1 MKSIESPRHIRTI
14 TEYHR
19 LMELPKPE
27 HPLISVVRFEDI
39 KARPGEARPGE
50 ARPAVASKSISHHFY
65 TIALKKNVN
74 SKLKYGQQEF
84 DFDEGVMVFMSPRQV
99 LSIESATE
107 EDFKHTGWLLLIHPD
122 FLWNTPLS
130 VKIKQYEFFGYHL
143 REALH
148 LSDKEEELVVGLM
161 RQIEQEYHANMD
173 ALSYHVM
180 IAQLELLLTYAE
192 RFYQRQF
199 LTRRIPHHN
208 ILVRMESLLAHHF
221 KDDVLAAQGVP
232 TVESV
237 AEALH
242 LSPDYLSRLLT
253 TLTGQ
258 STRHFIQ
265 DKLIN
270 LAKEKL
276 STTNLSVNEIA
287 FQLGFEHPQS
297 FSKLFKDKTR
307 YSPVAFRQSFN

>member
-1 MKSIESPRHIRTI
+1 MKSIEAPRQIRTI

-39 KARPGEARPGE
+39 KVRSGRAP
-50 ARPAVASKSISHHFY
+50 KSISHHFY

-74 SKLKYGQQEF
+74 SKLKYGQQDF

-99 LSIESATE
+99 LSVESASDDE
-107 EDFKHTGWLLLIHPD
+107 FKHTGWLLLIHPD
-122 FLWNTPLS
+122 FLRNTPLS
-130 VKIKQYEFFGYHL
+130 ARIKQYEYFGYHL

-148 LSDKEEELVVGLM
+148 LSDKEEVLVIGLM
-161 RQIEQEYHANMD
+161 RQIEQEYHANID
-173 ALSYHVM
+173 ASSHHVM

-199 LTRRIPHHN
+199 LTRRIPHHT
-208 ILVRMESLLAHHF
+208 ILVRMESLLAQHF
-221 KDDVLAAQGVP
+221 QDDVLAAQGVP

-265 DKLIN
+265 DKLIE

-276 STTNLSVNEIA
+276 STTDLSVNEIA

-297 FSKLFKDKTR
+297 FSKLFKNKTR

>member
-1 MKSIESPRHIRTI
+1 MKSIEAPRHIRTI

-19 LMELPKPE
+19 LMQLPRPE

-39 KARPGEARPGE
+39 KAQ
-50 ARPAVASKSISHHFY
+50 PAVAPKSISHHFY

-74 SKLKYGQQEF
+74 SKIRYGQQDF
-84 DFDEGVMVFMSPRQV
+84 DFDEGVMVFMSPRQI
-99 LSIESATE
+99 LSVESSGE
-107 EDFKHTGWLLLIHPD
+107 EEFKHTGWLLLIHPD
-122 FLWNTPLS
+122 FLWNTTLS
-130 VKIKQYEFFGYHL
+130 GKIKQYEFFCYHL

-148 LSDKEEELVVGLM
+148 LSEKEEALVVGLM
-161 RQIEQEYHANMD
+161 QQIEQEYHANMD
-173 ALSYHVM
+173 ASSHHVM
-180 IAQLELLLTYAE
+180 IAQLELMLTYAE

-199 LTRRIPHHN
+199 LTRRISNHT
-208 ILVRMESLLAHHF
+208 ILERMEKLLTHRF
-221 KDDVLAAQGVP
+221 KDDILAAEGIP

-237 AEALH
+237 AEALN

-253 TLTGQ
+253 TLTKQ

-276 STTNLSVNEIA
+276 STTDLSVNEIA

-297 FSKLFKDKTR
+297 FSKLFKNKTR
-307 YSPVAFRQSFN
+307 YSPVEFRQSFN